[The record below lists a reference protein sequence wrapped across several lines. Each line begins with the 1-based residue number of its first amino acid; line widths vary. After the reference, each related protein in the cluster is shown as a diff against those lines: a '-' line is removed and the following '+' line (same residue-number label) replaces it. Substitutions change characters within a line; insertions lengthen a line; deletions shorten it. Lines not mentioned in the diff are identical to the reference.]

1 VLIRSATFLSALA
14 ISVFAADSPEELA
27 FFESKVR
34 PLLVE
39 HCLDCHSPE
48 HKVKGGLRLDTREG
62 WMQGGDAGAAI
73 VPGKPDDSLLIS
85 AVRYTNKDLRM
96 PEKRK
101 LPAAQIAILEEWV
114 RMGAPDPRTGGAV
127 AKKQTGMSLEDGR
140 KFWSYVAP
148 KKPVAPTVK
157 DNAWPRGD
165 IDRFVLAKIEE
176 RGLKPVA
183 DASAA
188 ALARRLYFTLTGM
201 PPSPE
206 QIASFAHADLAKVT
220 DELLATPQF
229 GENFARHW
237 LDVARF
243 AESSGGGRTLLF
255 KDAWRYRDY
264 VIESFNRD
272 VPYDRFLREQIAGD
286 LLPAPSVDEK
296 RRLVSATAFLAL
308 GPTNYE
314 EQDKQQLR
322 FDVIDE
328 QLDTIGKGILGQ
340 TIGCAR
346 CHDHKFDPISH
357 RDYYAMAGIMA
368 STRTLFN
375 YTDNVARWIDTPLP
389 VDAATDEILRER
401 EAKMAALKEQVAELK
416 KETKEV
422 KEPRNSLRVGMAV
435 AIAEVP
441 GIVVDDNDA
450 KAIGEW
456 TRSQKTRT
464 FIGDGYLH
472 DNNDGKGE
480 KTLTF
485 TPKFPAAGYYEV
497 RLAYSS
503 ADGRSDRVP
512 VHIFHANGEE
522 TVFVDQTKTP
532 PVEGRFV
539 SLGKFRF
546 EKDGAGYVLVS
557 NEGTKS
563 HVTADAVQ
571 FLPETEAAAVA
582 TTDTATPDKN
592 EQMKAMEKELKAL
605 AAAGPKRP
613 LAMSVLDD
621 EKPAD
626 THIRIRGLVAQKG
639 ALVPRGVLTVASA
652 QQPAMPADSSG
663 RREMADWLASPENPL
678 TARVYVNRVWHWLFG
693 TGIVRSMDNFGTTGD
708 APTHPELLDFLATK
722 FVEDGWSTKKLVR
735 EIILSRI
742 WQLASAS
749 PLPADPDNRLFTHYP
764 RRRLDAEQIR
774 DAILATSGELRLDVL
789 GPNIAGAGEIDANDT
804 SAQNIEYKYEYTDT
818 RRSVYTP
825 AFRNKRLEL
834 FEVFDFGDINA
845 TMGNRGTSN
854 VAPQALYLLNHPFV
868 IEQSRIAAE
877 RALASSATD
886 EERITRA
893 FLTTFGREPSE
904 KERALAKQYITTGP
918 REESWS
924 QLYQSLFGSMDFRY
938 LD

>member
-1 VLIRSATFLSALA
+1 VRANPLILLSFLALPASAS
-14 ISVFAADSPEELA
+14 DSPEAIA

-62 WMQGGDAGAAI
+62 WMQGGDSGAAI

-127 AKKQTGMSLEDGR
+127 AKKQTGMSVEDGR
-140 KFWSYVAP
+140 KFWSYVPP
-148 KKPVAPTVK
+148 KKPVAPAVK
-157 DNAWPRGD
+157 DTAWPRGD
-165 IDRFVLAKIEE
+165 IDRFILAKIEE

-296 RRLVSATAFLAL
+296 RRLISATAFLAL

-346 CHDHKFDPISH
+346 CHDHKFDPISQ

-389 VDAATDEILRER
+389 IDAATEEALRAR
-401 EAKMAALKEQVAELK
+401 EAKMAALKEQIAALK

-422 KEPRNSLRVGMAV
+422 KEPRNQLRAGMAV

-472 DNNDGKGE
+472 DDNGGKGE

-532 PVEGRFV
+532 PVDGRFV
-539 SLGKFRF
+539 SLGRFRF

-557 NEGTKS
+557 NEGTKG

-582 TTDTATPDKN
+582 TTDTAAPGKN

-639 ALVPRGVLTVASA
+639 ALVPRGVLTVASS

-708 APTHPELLDFLATK
+708 APTHPELLDFLATQ
-722 FVEDGWSTKKLVR
+722 FVEQGWSTKKLVR
-735 EIILSRI
+735 EIILSRT

-749 PLPADPDNRLFTHYP
+749 PLAADPDNRLFTHHP
-764 RRRLDAEQIR
+764 RRRLDAEQLR

-804 SAQNIEYKYEYTDT
+804 SAQNIE
-818 RRSVYTP
+818 
-825 AFRNKRLEL
+825 
-834 FEVFDFGDINA
+834 
-845 TMGNRGTSN
+845 
-854 VAPQALYLLNHPFV
+854 
-868 IEQSRIAAE
+868 
-877 RALASSATD
+877 
-886 EERITRA
+886 
-893 FLTTFGREPSE
+893 
-904 KERALAKQYITTGP
+904 
-918 REESWS
+918 
-924 QLYQSLFGSMDFRY
+924 
-938 LD
+938 